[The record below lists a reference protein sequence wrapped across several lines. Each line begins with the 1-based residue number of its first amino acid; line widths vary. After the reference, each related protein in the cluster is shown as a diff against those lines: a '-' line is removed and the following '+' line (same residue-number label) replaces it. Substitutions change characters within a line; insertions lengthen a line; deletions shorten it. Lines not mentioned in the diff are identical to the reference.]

1 MMMKTRAEDR
11 NGSDREGKS
20 REFCLHEGDGRQA
33 RETAA
38 RGHFSLCLT
47 LVASVHL
54 VSSECMMAHPPQ
66 LCDLK
71 AKVSKEE
78 QGAGP
83 VCVLDMTVTKDSEKH
98 EVEEYQLRLSPDV
111 LTTTIDSLL
120 KVRSQLDAIAQKTKA

>member
-1 MMMKTRAEDR
+1 
-11 NGSDREGKS
+11 
-20 REFCLHEGDGRQA
+20 
-33 RETAA
+33 
-38 RGHFSLCLT
+38 
-47 LVASVHL
+47 
-54 VSSECMMAHPPQ
+54 MAHPPQ

-83 VCVLDMTVTKDSEKH
+83 VCVLDMTVTKDSEKR
-98 EVEEYQLRLSPDV
+98 EVQEYQLRVNPEV